1 MSAATFSFHPAAIEE
16 AIFAAR
22 WYRERSPLAATRFV
36 AELNQTID
44 RILEAP
50 HHWPR
55 SAHDTRTQASLFSLL
70 GDLSR
75 SGRIRPGLGRGPRPS
90 PAWLLEKWILSVR
103 APFPNL
109 LRQLLAPTLEI
120 VPLEKPRTV

>member
-1 MSAATFSFHPAAIEE
+1 MSAASFSFHPAAIEE

-44 RILEAP
+44 GILEAP
-50 HHWPR
+50 HRWPR
-55 SAHDTRTQASLFSLL
+55 SAHDTRKLKLPLLSLL

-90 PAWLLEKWILSVR
+90 PAWLLEK
-103 APFPNL
+103 
-109 LRQLLAPTLEI
+109 
-120 VPLEKPRTV
+120 